1 MTQRIPRKLHE
12 QVFDSIK
19 DMIRSGA
26 LEQGELLP
34 SENKLAQQLGVS
46 RVTVRWALKQLA
58 EAGIIQTRRG
68 KGSIVAVDWKGLLEE
83 GELHDQAEQ
92 LQATFFQSTRA
103 RWLIEPTVARQAALL
118 ATVEDLARMEEAL
131 LRREDELVLAPP
143 DGPGVRAGGLPHQ
156 PVGLPPQ
163 PGDDA
168 GVGGAGRDLRL
179 HQPPAL
185 RGPGVPGR
193 SDGGGPGPAPE
204 DLRRGEEPQ
213 PRVRLPVHDGAL
225 RLDLGDLR
233 PVFQGLPQMT
243 DEFFSS
249 PGEAPPG
256 GGWKI
261 EPSLP
266 GEGE

>member
-58 EAGIIQTRRG
+58 EAGIIQTRKG

-83 GELHDQAEQ
+83 GERHDQAEQ

-118 ATVEDLARMEEAL
+118 ATVGDLAQMEEAL
-131 LRREDELVLAPP
+131 LRREDELVQAPLTGRVSGRVDFHTSLWACLHNPVMMRVWEELAETS
-143 DGPGVRAGGLPHQ
+143 G
-156 PVGLPPQ
+156 
-163 PGDDA
+163 
-168 GVGGAGRDLRL
+168 
-179 HQPPAL
+179 
-185 RGPGVPGR
+185 
-193 SDGGGPGPAPE
+193 SIN
-204 DLRRGEEPQ
+204 
-213 PRVRLPVHDGAL
+213 RLPFVA
-225 RLDLGDLR
+225 
-233 PVFQGLPQMT
+233 PVSTP
-243 DEFFSS
+243 
-249 PGEAPPG
+249 
-256 GGWKI
+256 I
-261 EPSLP
+261 
-266 GEGE
+266 

>member
-58 EAGIIQTRRG
+58 EAGIIQG

-131 LRREDELVLAPP
+131 LRREDELVLAPLTGRVSGRV
-143 DGPGVRAGGLPHQ
+143 DFHTSLWACLHN
-156 PVGLPPQ
+156 PVMMR
-163 PGDDA
+163 
-168 GVGGAGRDLRL
+168 VW
-179 HQPPAL
+179 
-185 RGPGVPGR
+185 
-193 SDGGGPGPAPE
+193 
-204 DLRRGEEPQ
+204 EELAETSGSIN
-213 PRVRLPVHDGAL
+213 RLPFVA
-225 RLDLGDLR
+225 
-233 PVFQGLPQMT
+233 PVSTP
-243 DEFFSS
+243 
-249 PGEAPPG
+249 
-256 GGWKI
+256 I
-261 EPSLP
+261 
-266 GEGE
+266 